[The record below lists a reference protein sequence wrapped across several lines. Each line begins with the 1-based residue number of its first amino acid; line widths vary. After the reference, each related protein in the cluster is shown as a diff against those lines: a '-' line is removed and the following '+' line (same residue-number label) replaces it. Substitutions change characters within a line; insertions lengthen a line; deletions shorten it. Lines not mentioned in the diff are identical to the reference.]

1 MEDNKDSK
9 KKTDA
14 KYDYFE
20 EPLLFKN
27 FRKNPINI
35 NGTWNVVYVVDNK
48 VKPDSIWEAD
58 YHVSNNFIKKD
69 GNTYLTNEKVNTIN
83 SFLDKYFPFINP
95 VYVQKDA
102 VVYHNIIVPTAEPA
116 TNSLDWKQMN
126 ANATKKPRKEF
137 ERVAIPQYIATPK
150 PVDVNFAYTTLVSYP
165 DTILVEPAIENFIQV
180 SWKKTGSSRDQSDLF
195 TDRLGKLNKLDVRM
209 YHYPQILDIAFN
221 KPIVD
226 VNSILKS
233 DVYPAII
240 DVKPSECITDP
251 FILDVVDDVLA
262 SQEDEEILKTYPAIL
277 DVAFAKPVVATSSN
291 IQSDLYPHIID
302 VKPSECITDPFILD
316 VIDDVLASQEVGE
329 EALKTYPEVLDISYN
344 KPQVSTTSTIKVE
357 SYPMQIDVKPSDCI
371 NDPLVWDLVDDILA
385 SQMAEVNETY
395 PQLLDLSNLQV
406 GQAPVLVSEPSDIL
420 IEFNEH
426 EFEKTIFKP
435 SYPLTIQLNPACE
448 VSDPFVLDFAKKYAK
463 ELEAKNSNNFVAT
476 YPEILSVD
484 FTVPT
489 QDVVAVKPQLTEPQ
503 IMDIGFEI
511 PNHDSTENEKLQP
524 TEPQI
529 IDIEFTIPSESVVSK
544 ETSQPTYPEILR
556 VEFDVPTKEVV
567 SAKPQLSEPQIMD
580 INFEIPAH
588 DSTENEKLQL
598 TEPQII
604 DIQFIIPSESVA
616 SKETS
621 QPTYPEI
628 MDVVPSDHM
637 IDPFVLNMLKQQ
649 RVSFFANPVQ
659 EMYPVQIDLYNVAS
673 NVIAKNEIKAQSQVV
688 SLCYPDII
696 NLVPNHDELIDDPL
710 IKTVVVEKEVMVPV
724 EKKIYIPVEINKPY
738 EVVKEVNVPVFVDK
752 PVFIDKPIEIIKDE
766 PVEITKEVI
775 VEKEPSQLETNTTT
789 FKNKESTTSNTQ
801 KSVEE
806 KHWKD
811 QPARAI
817 AEQEQSIK
825 PVDASELAKTFQKDS
840 DLIGKPVTGKCIK
853 VPADNSKVPLPIDIK
868 IELDKKPIV
877 ESQPKQVEDQPTMT
891 TPVVVDIKFTSSL
904 ETKNSKQ
911 IENTEPTSI
920 DVKPSQPTTPQPVDI
935 KLVEPSKQF
944 VVPASNPQI
953 IEVTPTSKEPIQQ
966 QVQIPTQS
974 GTDNMGPISLTINV
988 NYGEPISVSHQVKQ
1002 EITPEKTTNFTI
1014 QQTAPAIPQMEGV
1027 KERAQKA
1034 RLLESHPEVKI
1045 EKKTE
1050 IKPEPKK
1057 EELPPLVQEPI
1068 IIDRNKEVEAKAP
1081 VEEVEDAF
1089 DELDDDDSEEE
1100 KNQKVYKPYIT
1111 LYNGNR
1117 PMSSE
1122 HMVNRYGLDKKQLG
1136 KVEQKPKNL
1145 KTKQPKAKVV
1155 KTAKVSKT
1163 TKVDVDASKKK

>member
-102 VVYHNIIVPTAEPA
+102 VVYHKIIVPTTEPA

-251 FILDVVDDVLA
+251 FILDVVDDILA

-406 GQAPVLVSEPSDIL
+406 GQVPVLVSEPSDIL

-511 PNHDSTENEKLQP
+511 PNHDSTENEKVQP

-567 SAKPQLSEPQIMD
+567 SVKPQLSEPQIMD

-588 DSTENEKLQL
+588 DSTENEKVQP

-604 DIQFIIPSESVA
+604 DIQFTIPNESVV

-649 RVSFFANPVQ
+649 RVSFFANSVQ

-673 NVIAKNEIKAQSQVV
+673 NVIAKDEIKAQSQVV

-775 VEKEPSQLETNTTT
+775 VEKEPSQLETNTTAS
-789 FKNKESTTSNTQ
+789 KNKESTTSNTQ
-801 KSVEE
+801 ESVEE

-811 QPARAI
+811 QPA
-817 AEQEQSIK
+817 
-825 PVDASELAKTFQKDS
+825 
-840 DLIGKPVTGKCIK
+840 
-853 VPADNSKVPLPIDIK
+853 
-868 IELDKKPIV
+868 
-877 ESQPKQVEDQPTMT
+877 MT
-891 TPVVVDIKFTSSL
+891 TPVVVYIKPTSSL

-944 VVPASNPQI
+944 LVPASNPQI
-953 IEVTPTSKEPIQQ
+953 IEVTPTDKKPIQQ

-974 GTDNMGPISLTINV
+974 GTGDMGPINLTINV
-988 NYGEPISVSHQVKQ
+988 NYGEPVSVSHQVKQ

-1027 KERAQKA
+1027 KEPTQEA

-1045 EKKTE
+1045 ENKTE

-1068 IIDRNKEVEAKAP
+1068 IIDRNKETEAKAP

-1145 KTKQPKAKVV
+1145 KTKQPKAKVA

>member
-344 KPQVSTTSTIKVE
+344 KSQVPTTSTIKVE

-385 SQMAEVNETY
+385 SQMVEVNETY

-406 GQAPVLVSEPSDIL
+406 GQVPVLVSEPSDIL

-448 VSDPFVLDFAKKYAK
+448 VSDPFVLDFAKKYVK

-511 PNHDSTENEKLQP
+511 PNHDSTENEKVQP

-544 ETSQPTYPEILR
+544 ETSQPTYPEI
-556 VEFDVPTKEVV
+556 
-567 SAKPQLSEPQIMD
+567 MD
-580 INFEIPAH
+580 I
-588 DSTENEKLQL
+588 
-598 TEPQII
+598 
-604 DIQFIIPSESVA
+604 
-616 SKETS
+616 
-621 QPTYPEI
+621 
-628 MDVVPSDHM
+628 VPSDHM

-649 RVSFFANPVQ
+649 RVSFFANSVQ

-696 NLVPNHDELIDDPL
+696 NLVPNRDELIDDPL

-789 FKNKESTTSNTQ
+789 SKNKESTTSNTQ

-811 QPARAI
+811 QPARVI

-877 ESQPKQVEDQPTMT
+877 ESQPKQVEDQPAMT
-891 TPVVVDIKFTSSL
+891 TPVVVDIKFTSSS

-1014 QQTAPAIPQMEGV
+1014 QQTAPTIPQMEGV